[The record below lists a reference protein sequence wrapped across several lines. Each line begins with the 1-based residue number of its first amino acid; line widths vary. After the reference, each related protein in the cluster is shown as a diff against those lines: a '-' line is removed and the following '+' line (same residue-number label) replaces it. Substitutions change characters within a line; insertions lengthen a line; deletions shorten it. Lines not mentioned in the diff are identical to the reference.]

1 MEVLNIVLIVL
12 GSIIGAIIAFEVFV
26 FLVLIFSSIF
36 INTKKEHNKNSKYY
50 RFILN
55 FTTGLTL
62 FMDRIH
68 VHVTGLEK
76 VPTDSRFLLVCNH
89 RSKFDPITT
98 WYALRKYD
106 VAFITKP
113 ENLKIPFYGK
123 LVQKCCFMPIDRE
136 NPKLAIPTIIRSAK
150 LLQDNEVSIGVYPE
164 GTRSKTLEL
173 LPFHAAVFKIATK
186 AKVPIVVMTVY
197 GTENVKKAFPFGRS
211 DVYLDFVEVISAD
224 EVQNSKSVDLCNK
237 AEAII
242 RAHLEKYEN

>member
-12 GSIIGAIIAFEVFV
+12 GSIVGAIVAFEVLV
-26 FLVLIFSSIF
+26 FLILILSSVF
-36 INTKKEHNKNSKYY
+36 INTKKEHNKNDKWC
-50 RFILN
+50 RFLLN
-55 FTTGLTL
+55 FTTGFTL

-68 VHVTGLEK
+68 VHTTGLEK

-98 WYALRKYD
+98 WWALRKFD
-106 VAFITKP
+106 VSFITKP

-136 NPKLAIPTIIRSAK
+136 NPKLAIPTIERSAK
-150 LLQDNEVSIGVYPE
+150 LLKANEVSIGVYPE

-186 AKVPIVVMTVY
+186 AKVPIVVMTAY
-197 GTENVKKAFPFGRS
+197 GTENVAKAFPFGRS
-211 DVYLDFVEVISAD
+211 DVYLDFVEVISAE
-224 EVQNSKSVDLCNK
+224 EVANSKSVELCDK
-237 AEAII
+237 AEKII
-242 RAHLEKYEN
+242 RANLEKYEN